1 MDRQVK
7 NIMMVGSLVLL
18 GVAGW
23 QFQTANSKEAR
34 STVAVPVAETPAA
47 PIETASFNRNTFADI
62 EARRE
67 QDLEDKRNASELA
80 KQQNKKLKSV
90 ECLFWKQQKAHS
102 STANVDEKIEKFCK
116 I

>member
-7 NIMMVGSLVLL
+7 KIVMVSSLVLL
-18 GVAGW
+18 CVAGW
-23 QFQTANSKEAR
+23 QFQAVNSKETT
-34 STVAVPVAETPAA
+34 STAALPVVETPTA
-47 PIETASFNRNTFADI
+47 PIETASFNRNTFADV

-67 QDLEDKRNASELA
+67 QELEDKRNATELA